1 MMVFKLRDC
10 LERQEKDVRN
20 AMVKTLWSNILK
32 HLDKIGAGVRGT
44 AFYRVLVRYAEYSF
58 VLPGV
63 MLVVG
68 GPLILVWPEGLSF
81 LVASLSISV
90 GIPCIYAAIKFVG
103 YKRAAEAALKQIQ
116 ASVLIQTVSPA
127 DEQLVELVGDGDEKV
142 TMH

>member
-1 MMVFKLRDC
+1 VVFRLRDC
-10 LERQEKDVRN
+10 RGAPGKDVRN
-20 AMVKTLWSNILK
+20 AMVGTLWSKMLK
-32 HLDKIGAGVRGT
+32 RLEKARREVKRS
-44 AFYRVLVRYAEYSF
+44 AFYRVAARYAEYSF

-63 MLVVG
+63 MLILG
-68 GPLILVWPEGLSF
+68 GPLILLWPEGLSF

-116 ASVLIQTVSPA
+116 ASILIQTVNPA
-127 DEQLVELVGDGDEKV
+127 DDQLVELVGDGDDKV